1 MKIVKKLRR
10 QEKGKLAGHLL
21 AVQNLIRMYIS
32 ESVNVVLA
40 TKLILVNKEERENLD
55 YHAINYVSLKL
66 CESILEDEKLLEA
79 TYKLIH
85 TEGIEKEIV
94 LDDISYYEFLKL
106 LGEYITIDK
115 IKEIASTFDKKKED
129 LDTLLEATRIMNSVE
144 HGEEFVV
151 TK

>member
-66 CESILEDEKLLEA
+66 CESIPEDEKLLEA